1 MTDNIKKLI
10 LRSNNFLRRMLNKP
24 AWDFTNFVA
33 DPRNNRG
40 RRWKLS
46 TLIDT
51 LLLGLLVNRSSLRG
65 VESLTELCGDSLGK
79 HFARRVPDST
89 LYDLVGKLDPNDLGR
104 QLHAQTHTL
113 ARSKSLEPVG
123 FPCGVAAID
132 NKTIWTGS
140 PDQAQDP
147 DCQEVHPKDRPA
159 YCQLRVVRTVLISA
173 SGKPAIDQAVIPK
186 HTNEGGL
193 FAQLF
198 EELLAQFPTLFE
210 ICSMDAG
217 FCSLLNANLVDKA
230 NKGYIFGLKENQPE
244 LYREAERMLGGLTTP
259 EYSTDWERYQGRR
272 IRYHLY
278 RTTEMAGYLR
288 WGHLEQV
295 CRVEKQIVD
304 ASGG

>member
-46 TLIDT
+46 TLIDA

-79 HFARRVPDST
+79 HFASRVPDST
-89 LYDLVGKLDPNDLGR
+89 LYDLVGKLDPEDLR
-104 QLHAQTHTL
+104 SQLHAQTHTL

-147 DCQEVHPKDRPA
+147 DCQQVHPKDRPA

-173 SGKPAIDQAVIPK
+173 SGKPAI
-186 HTNEGGL
+186 
-193 FAQLF
+193 
-198 EELLAQFPTLFE
+198 
-210 ICSMDAG
+210 
-217 FCSLLNANLVDKA
+217 
-230 NKGYIFGLKENQPE
+230 
-244 LYREAERMLGGLTTP
+244 
-259 EYSTDWERYQGRR
+259 
-272 IRYHLY
+272 
-278 RTTEMAGYLR
+278 
-288 WGHLEQV
+288 
-295 CRVEKQIVD
+295 
-304 ASGG
+304 